1 MGDRNFSDT
10 SLSSHTLE
18 KVKKAKVTIET
29 FYSNLVNQHIE
40 RENRIQALEKSM
52 TQEGVSDEQVS
63 INYQTCLVFSIY
75 LFYGCHKFKVV
86 AKKTGSGHFCPDTKY
101 NYFPQFD

>member
-1 MGDRNFSDT
+1 MGDRTYTDS

-40 RENRIQALEKSM
+40 REGRIQALERSM
-52 TQEGVSDEQVS
+52 NMEGVSEEQV
-63 INYQTCLVFSIY
+63 CRF
-75 LFYGCHKFKVV
+75 LFNVY
-86 AKKTGSGHFCPDTKY
+86 
-101 NYFPQFD
+101 

>member
-1 MGDRNFSDT
+1 MGDKNFSDP

-40 RENRIQALEKSM
+40 REGRMQALERTM
-52 TQEGVSDEQVS
+52 NQEGVSEEQVCMEVFYYSFNNYLKKLLQFFFHCS
-63 INYQTCLVFSIY
+63 ISVQR
-75 LFYGCHKFKVV
+75 K
-86 AKKTGSGHFCPDTKY
+86 
-101 NYFPQFD
+101 